1 LPNDKASLPYQILIA
16 TIIPNRYNRYTMVY
30 CVRLLTTTEK
40 TLPFSEIT
48 RQGGSINLVL
58 GTDMLWERLEI
69 LEPADNPIAIL
80 DRLPVS
86 SDSRGDIEMEKLRD
100 SIQSSYPVNSRQW
113 LRNYFSRVKTIYTFQ
128 LFTDNIT
135 KKEWPTLGRVQNLL
149 KDILGGIIQ
158 ADNEGYY
165 NEKGAYILWQMYAG
179 AGGTI
184 PAATLDNN
192 GEWIPYM
199 LRLDNPEAVERFK
212 QGIPPKRGFLS
223 RLLER

>member
-1 LPNDKASLPYQILIA
+1 MAY
-16 TIIPNRYNRYTMVY
+16 Y
-30 CVRLLTTTEK
+30 VRFLTAAEK

-48 RQGGSINLVL
+48 RQSGSLTLVL

-80 DRLPVS
+80 ERIPVS
-86 SDSRGDIEMEKLRD
+86 PGSRGETEMEKLRD
-100 SIQSSYPVNSRQW
+100 SIQSSYPVNSREW

-135 KKEWPTLGRVQNLL
+135 KKEWSTLGRVQNLL

-165 NEKGAYILWQMYAG
+165 NEKGAYILWQMYVG

-184 PAATLDNN
+184 PAATLDNK
-192 GEWIPYM
+192 GEWVSFT
-199 LRLDNPEAVERFK
+199 LRLDDPEAVESFK
-212 QGIPPKRGFLS
+212 KGIPPKRGFLS

>member
-1 LPNDKASLPYQILIA
+1 MAY
-16 TIIPNRYNRYTMVY
+16 Y
-30 CVRLLTTTEK
+30 VRLLTAAEK
-40 TLPFSEIT
+40 TSPFSEIT

-86 SDSRGDIEMEKLRD
+86 PGNRGETELGKLRD
-100 SIQSSYPVNSRQW
+100 SILSSYPVNAREW
-113 LRNYFSRVKTIYTFQ
+113 LRKYFSRVKTIYTFQ

-149 KDILGGIIQ
+149 KDTSGGIIQ

-184 PAATLDNN
+184 PAATLDDN
-192 GEWIPYM
+192 GEWISHM
-199 LRLDNPEAVERFK
+199 LRLDDPKAVEQFK